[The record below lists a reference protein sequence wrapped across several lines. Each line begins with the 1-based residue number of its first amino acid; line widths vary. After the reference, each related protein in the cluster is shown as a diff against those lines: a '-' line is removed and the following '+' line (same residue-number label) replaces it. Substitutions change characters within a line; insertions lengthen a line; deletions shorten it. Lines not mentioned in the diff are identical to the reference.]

1 MAIITHL
8 IVDETGAFISKH
20 QGRLFVKKGKE
31 VLAKAPLMHLQQV
44 IITGKAVS
52 LSSDTVMACA
62 DLGIP
67 LHFVDFRGKPYANLY
82 AAGLTETVLTR
93 REQLL
98 AERDERGLQ
107 FAVAIATAKI
117 HNQAALLRYMGK
129 YRKET
134 APDVYEE
141 LRLIA
146 LEVLDHLEP
155 LRRFTEKHHT
165 VAEVRSELMGTEG
178 RAAQKYWAGIKLAVA
193 VGENWRGRKGRGA
206 VDPFNSALNYGYGIL
221 YGQIER
227 AIVLAGLDPYAGFV
241 HVDRPGK
248 PSLVLD
254 LIEEFRQPVVDRTIA
269 AMFNQKTA
277 ITLNDDHLLTDT
289 SRKAIA
295 AKVLERLEKT
305 EKYENKRV
313 PLRIIIQN
321 QARHLATFVRRDREQ
336 YVGFSVK
343 W

>member
-1 MAIITHL
+1 MPIITHL
-8 IVDETGAFISKH
+8 IVDEKGAFISKH
-20 QGRLFVKKGKE
+20 QGRLLVKKDKT
-31 VLAKAPLMHLQQV
+31 VLAQAPLMHLQQV
-44 IITGKAVS
+44 IITGRAVS

-62 DLGIP
+62 ELGIP

-98 AERDERGLQ
+98 AERDERGLHL
-107 FAVAIATAKI
+107 AIAFASAKI
-117 HNQAALLRYMGK
+117 ENQASLLRYMGK

-134 APDVYEE
+134 APKVYEE
-141 LRLIA
+141 LRLIS

-155 LRRFTEKHHT
+155 LRRFPEKYRT
-165 VAEVRSELMGTEG
+165 IAEVRSELMGVEG
-178 RAAQKYWAGIKLAVA
+178 RAAQKYWSGIKLAVA
-193 VGENWRGRKGRGA
+193 TGDDWHGRKGRGA

-227 AIVLAGLDPYAGFV
+227 AIVLAGLDPFAGFT

-254 LIEEFRQPVVDRTIA
+254 LIEEFRQPVVDRAIA

-277 ITLNDDHLLTDT
+277 IDINDEHLLTDT

-295 AKVLERLEKT
+295 AKVLGRLEKS
-305 EKYENKRV
+305 EKYEGKRV

-321 QARHLATFVRRDREQ
+321 QARHLATFVRRDRKD
-336 YVGFSVK
+336 YTGFTVK